1 MVKSFS
7 IRIFKAEPHHA
18 YHPNRRLAG
27 HNPDSNPQTTGSDP
41 AAAGLAAGVSTRF
54 IVNLESGKPM
64 VRLEHVLH
72 VIGALGG

>member
-1 MVKSFS
+1 MV
-7 IRIFKAEPHHA
+7 FKVGPHHA
-18 YHPNRRLAG
+18 HYPNRISAG
-27 HNPDSNPQTTGSDP
+27 SSPESSLQTTGADP